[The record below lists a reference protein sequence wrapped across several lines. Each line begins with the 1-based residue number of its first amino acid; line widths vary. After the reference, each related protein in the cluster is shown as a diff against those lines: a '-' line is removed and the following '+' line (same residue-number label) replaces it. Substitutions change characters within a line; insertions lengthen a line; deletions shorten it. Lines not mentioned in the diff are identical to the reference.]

1 VPIKDSFRIETQL
14 VYEAALNR
22 FEKKPV
28 TPIIKSLI
36 FCIKSRL
43 LLLSGDSVYSKTE
56 FASEGFEIT
65 DFANLD
71 FTSTTKQLLIPL
83 RTKQGVTASI

>member
-1 VPIKDSFRIETQL
+1 M
-14 VYEAALNR
+14 
-22 FEKKPV
+22 
-28 TPIIKSLI
+28 
-36 FCIKSRL
+36 
-43 LLLSGDSVYSKTE
+43 YSKTE